1 MKNMNNILYQLI
13 LLFGLMAIGLIAK
26 KSKILDEDSDRS
38 ISRLIVNIT
47 IPATII
53 SSSIGQNIE
62 NIMPVIVVFFLA
74 VVTFIITPLLSIIF
88 VKNLK
93 MDKTYKLMLNYSNLG
108 FMGIPIVSSIYGD
121 KAVFYVSIFMMVFN
135 ISLFSY
141 GISILQES
149 KVRWSFKKMMNPG
162 IVSAIIAL
170 GIFMFEIPV
179 ATPIENLITS
189 IGNITT
195 PLAMLVIGSTIADV
209 KIMEVLKDKMIYIYT
224 ILKLVIYPSVIWG
237 ILQFFIQ
244 DSMMLGIAVILSGLP
259 AAGNVSMLCMEYNG
273 NVKLV
278 TEGIFMSTI
287 CSIVTLPILMLLF

>member
-1 MKNMNNILYQLI
+1 MNNILYQLI